1 MGEGLC
7 RYPPHSTKVCHGVQP
22 INGPR
27 SVPSHAL
34 VGLFSGQE
42 EESAKT
48 RKLLLNATVC
58 SFWTLAAASSVAPS
72 SWGWG
77 CLQDW
82 GWWRGQPSWRRKSR
96 ITPTARCLGV
106 AHGGRERGGPNGD
119 GSHRLG
125 RGGTRVH
132 GASWLGQSFSVSI
145 LLTL

>member
-7 RYPPHSTKVCHGVQP
+7 RHLPHSTKVCHGVQP
-22 INGPR
+22 INGPQ
-27 SVPSHAL
+27 SIPSHAL
-34 VGLFSGQE
+34 VGLFLGQE

-82 GWWRGQPSWRRKSR
+82 GW
-96 ITPTARCLGV
+96 
-106 AHGGRERGGPNGD
+106 
-119 GSHRLG
+119 
-125 RGGTRVH
+125 
-132 GASWLGQSFSVSI
+132 
-145 LLTL
+145 